1 MEVIMIDQI
10 ITIFCICDEAVK
22 CINFQDSSQYKMS
35 TSEVMTFA
43 ITSALVYGCDYK
55 KSRLV
60 CSNFKFFKK
69 ILSHSQLVRR
79 VHQIPNCLWYMV
91 FYSLQVYLRNTKN
104 YCFIV
109 DSFPVKAY
117 ENHKSFRARI
127 FKKKEYHGY
136 TASKKQYFFGIKVH
150 MVVDSDGIPIEFIF
164 TPGNCSDILALKNM
178 TLDLPKGSL
187 ILGDKAYNNY
197 SFEDALMVQNGI
209 SLVAKRKFNQKRQ
222 HSEELS
228 QLLRKER
235 NKVETVFSSI
245 ISRMPRYIKARTE
258 KGFCLKIIFLIL
270 AYMINLHHPL
280 V

>member
-1 MEVIMIDQI
+1 MIDQI

-22 CINFQDSSQYKMS
+22 CINFQDNSQYKMS

-91 FYSLQVYLRNTKN
+91 FYSLQVYLRNAKN

-178 TLDLPKGSL
+178 TLDLPKTL
-187 ILGDKAYNNY
+187 FATQTLAR
-197 SFEDALMVQNGI
+197 SFRSVPSTVVRIESKGPIPYRDPYCCRWRA
-209 SLVAKRKFNQKRQ
+209 
-222 HSEELS
+222 SEA
-228 QLLRKER
+228 
-235 NKVETVFSSI
+235 SS
-245 ISRMPRYIKARTE
+245 
-258 KGFCLKIIFLIL
+258 
-270 AYMINLHHPL
+270 
-280 V
+280 